1 MQDKH
6 TEEFDLRLRSMLADA
21 EVKPSHRVWKGVSA
35 RLDADT
41 APVAAPWAWM
51 RWAGLGLAVAA
62 ALAAGVFFRGT
73 QDSIPTIIHN
83 QEQAMLAQ
91 TGEAA
96 GDPAQAEVP
105 AAGTVSDAADQT
117 AGRPASRSA
126 AARPLSGQPAANP
139 ETPAR
144 TDEAVSGATGVQP
157 AQEQPS
163 APAAE
168 RPAAPARKQRAKQPV
183 TAMPDPF
190 AEPVV
195 KLQEKPRTALYAQG
209 AIGSNEASPRPAP
222 GAWMAPGS
230 ESGFSELGASTYGV
244 PFTVGLGVRIYLLPR
259 LSIGTGLDYSL
270 LTRSFTGSFDGESGT
285 VSHTLQYIGVPAN
298 VYFDLIS
305 ANRIKFYV
313 YGGGEAEYCISNKYR
328 LFANPDIVRKYP
340 VDRLQFSL
348 AGGLG
353 VEFRLT
359 DKLGIYLDPGVNYYF
374 NCNQPR
380 NIRTEKPLLVNFDAG
395 LRFNF

>member
-1 MQDKH
+1 
-6 TEEFDLRLRSMLADA
+6 
-21 EVKPSHRVWKGVSA
+21 
-35 RLDADT
+35 
-41 APVAAPWAWM
+41 
-51 RWAGLGLAVAA
+51 
-62 ALAAGVFFRGT
+62 
-73 QDSIPTIIHN
+73 
-83 QEQAMLAQ
+83 MLAQ

-126 AARPLSGQPAANP
+126 AARPLSGQPATSP

>member
-1 MQDKH
+1 
-6 TEEFDLRLRSMLADA
+6 
-21 EVKPSHRVWKGVSA
+21 
-35 RLDADT
+35 
-41 APVAAPWAWM
+41 
-51 RWAGLGLAVAA
+51 
-62 ALAAGVFFRGT
+62 
-73 QDSIPTIIHN
+73 
-83 QEQAMLAQ
+83 
-91 TGEAA
+91 
-96 GDPAQAEVP
+96 
-105 AAGTVSDAADQT
+105 
-117 AGRPASRSA
+117 
-126 AARPLSGQPAANP
+126 
-139 ETPAR
+139 
-144 TDEAVSGATGVQP
+144 
-157 AQEQPS
+157 
-163 APAAE
+163 
-168 RPAAPARKQRAKQPV
+168 
-183 TAMPDPF
+183 MPDPF

-222 GAWMAPGS
+222 GAWMAPGG